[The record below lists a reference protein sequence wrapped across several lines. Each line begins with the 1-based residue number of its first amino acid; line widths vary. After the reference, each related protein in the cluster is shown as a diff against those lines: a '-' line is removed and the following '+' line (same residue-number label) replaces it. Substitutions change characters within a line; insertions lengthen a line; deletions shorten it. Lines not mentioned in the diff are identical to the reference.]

1 MRVTDS
7 ASIEAG
13 VEAEVRPVPEDEP
26 VVEVFEAVVEVVEAV
41 VRAAAWAGPAT
52 VSVAAHAA
60 SRKAKRDR
68 ALSFHVAGRVS

>member
-7 ASIEAG
+7 ASIEVE
-13 VEAEVRPVPEDEP
+13 VEAEVWPVPEDEP
-26 VVEVFEAVVEVVEAV
+26 VVEVFEAVVG
-41 VRAAAWAGPAT
+41 AAAWAGPAT

-60 SRKAKRDR
+60 RRKAKRDR